1 MVRFLDL
8 PDGAK
13 LAYRRRE
20 GRAPGV
26 MFLGGFMSDMSGRKA
41 LALEAYCRDK
51 RRAFVAFD
59 YRGHGLSSGRLED
72 LGVDSW
78 IEDSLMVLDTLTDGA
93 QILVG
98 SSMGAW
104 LLTLCLQRRP
114 QRIGAALGL
123 GAAPD
128 FIDAMIDSL
137 DAVQMNSLEQHGYCE
152 LPTRYADR
160 PYRLTQRLID
170 SARAHNVLGQH
181 IDFPGPVRLLH
192 GLADED
198 VPWPRSLALA
208 GALSSP
214 DLEVRLV
221 AGADHRLSSDEDL
234 RRICAAVAELVGLL
248 RRSHRTEALQKS
260 GNTQFDQTLAGE

>member
-1 MVRFLDL
+1 MMSYLEL
-8 PDGAK
+8 PGGAT

-20 GRAPGV
+20 GCTPGV

-41 LALEAYCRDK
+41 LALEAYCRDN

-59 YRGHGLSSGRLED
+59 YRGHGLSSGRLEE

-128 FIDAMIDSL
+128 FIDAMIDTL
-137 DAVQMNSLEQHGYCE
+137 DAAQMSSLARHGYCE

-170 SARAHNVLGQH
+170 SARAHNVLGQR

-198 VPWPRSLALA
+198 VPWPRSIALA
-208 GALSSP
+208 GTLSSP

-221 AGADHRLSSDEDL
+221 AGGDHRLSSDEDL
-234 RRICAAVAELVGLL
+234 RRICATVAELVGLL

-260 GNTQFDQTLAGE
+260 GNAQLDQTLAGE

>member
-1 MVRFLDL
+1 MVKFLQL

-20 GRAPGV
+20 GCTPGV

-41 LALEAYCRDK
+41 LALEAYCRDN

-72 LGVDSW
+72 LGIDSW
-78 IEDSLMVLDTLTDGA
+78 VEDSLRVLDSLTDGV

-104 LLTLCLQRRP
+104 LLSLCLQRRP
-114 QRIGAALGL
+114 ERIGAALGL

-128 FIDAMIDSL
+128 FIDATIDTL
-137 DAVQMNSLEQHGYCE
+137 DAAQMSSLAQRGYCE

-170 SARAHNVLGQH
+170 SAGAHNVLRQH

-198 VPWPRSLALA
+198 VPWPRSIALA
-208 GALSSP
+208 GAVRSP

-221 AGADHRLSSDEDL
+221 AGGDHRLSSDENL
-234 RRICAAVAELVGLL
+234 RRICAAVAELVALL
-248 RRSHRTEALQKS
+248 RCSHRTEALQKS
-260 GNTQFDQTLAGE
+260 GNAQLDQTLAGE